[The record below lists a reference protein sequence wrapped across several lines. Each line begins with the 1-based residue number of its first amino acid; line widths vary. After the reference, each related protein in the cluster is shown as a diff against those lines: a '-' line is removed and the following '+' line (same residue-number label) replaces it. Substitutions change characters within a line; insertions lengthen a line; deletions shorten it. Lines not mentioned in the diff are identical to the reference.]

1 MIKSAKVWAKQ
12 LRLHQW
18 VKNLLVAVPSF
29 AAFEPLQ
36 PKEVVNLSFA
46 YLSFGLAASAVY
58 VLNDLSDRS
67 SDREHP
73 EKRNRPIAANLIGV
87 ASARVVATLL
97 LVGGFV
103 LAFAVNRDFAL
114 AIGTYLVLTFAYS
127 FWLKRVVIVDALV
140 LASLYTLRVIAGGL
154 AVGIQVSFWLAAF
167 SSFLFFSLAWVK
179 RHAELTMWKEAGL
192 TPVGRGYK
200 IEDQPLVLTFG
211 IASSLVAV
219 AVFALY
225 LDSRE
230 VVEVYASPQL
240 AWIAIPL
247 LTYLVARIWLK
258 TIRGEMNQDPVLFV
272 IKDSASLFTLV
283 LIGLAV
289 AIAHIGFA
297 S

>member
-1 MIKSAKVWAKQ
+1 MKSAKVWAKQ

-18 VKNLLVAVPSF
+18 VKNLLVAVPAF

-36 PKEVVNLSFA
+36 PKEVLNLSFA
-46 YLSFGLAASAVY
+46 FFSFGMVASAVY
-58 VLNDLSDRS
+58 VMNDLSDRS

-73 EKRNRPIAANLIGV
+73 QKKNRPIAANLIGV
-87 ASARVVATLL
+87 SSAKVAATLL
-97 LVGGFV
+97 LVGG
-103 LAFAVNRDFAL
+103 LAVSLIVNLDFAFT
-114 AIGTYLVLTFAYS
+114 IGTYLALTFAYS

-140 LASLYTLRVIAGGL
+140 LATLYTLRIVAGGIAL
-154 AVGIQVSFWLAAF
+154 GIQVSFWLAAF

-200 IEDQPLVLTFG
+200 IEDQPLVLSFG
-211 IASSLVAV
+211 IASSLVAI

-230 VVEVYASPQL
+230 VVEVYATPQL

-272 IKDSASLFTLV
+272 IKDAASLLTLV
-283 LIGLAV
+283 LIALSV
-289 AIAHIGFA
+289 AIAHIGFV